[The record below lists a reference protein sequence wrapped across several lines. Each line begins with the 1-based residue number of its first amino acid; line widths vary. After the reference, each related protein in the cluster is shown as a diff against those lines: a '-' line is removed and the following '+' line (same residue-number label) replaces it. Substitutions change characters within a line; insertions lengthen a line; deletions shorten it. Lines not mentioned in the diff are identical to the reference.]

1 MLNNVTIQVELLE
14 HFSGLKLPE
23 YKTILSSGLDL
34 ASAEDTIM
42 HKGEKKLVATGIKIA
57 IPAGY
62 EGQIR
67 PRSGLSLKEGIIIP
81 NTPGTIDADYR
92 GEVKIIL
99 WNLGEKDFTINKG
112 DRIAQLVIVPV
123 VRAEFEVV
131 GSLDITARNDGGFG
145 HTGK

>member
-1 MLNNVTIQVELLE
+1 MLNNVTVQVELLE
-14 HFSGLKLPE
+14 HFSGLNLPE

-34 ASAEDTIM
+34 ASAEDIIM
-42 HKGEKKLVATGIKIA
+42 RKGEKKLVATGIKIA

-81 NTPGTIDADYR
+81 NSPGTIDADYR

-99 WNLGEKDFTINKG
+99 WNLGEKDFTIAKG

-131 GSLDITARNDGGFG
+131 SSLDITVRNEGGFG